1 MRPLMGSRC
10 CAPPALYVKP
20 RRISVQGTDLKWC
33 WGSAQ
38 QLEAPEDACRSAPA
52 RLNMVAD
59 YRVWKTR
66 TLLRTSCDLT
76 AWSYPTTQSLLSS
89 DLILH

>member
-1 MRPLMGSRC
+1 MRPLIGFRC
-10 CAPPALYVKP
+10 CAPPALYVKH
-20 RRISVQGTDLKWC
+20 SGLGTDLKWC

-38 QLEAPEDACRSAPA
+38 QLEALEDACRSAPA

-59 YRVWKTR
+59 YRRLVWKTR